1 VKIVRK
7 LLSHSRL
14 RTARRRLVT
23 DPSPM
28 TYAGLAREHAWEGNS
43 REALR
48 VCEEGLASYPGNPEL
63 LRLAERTRRAQ
74 RENRLGELKRELRE
88 APRRA
93 VYLELCEVLL
103 DSDQLLRAEE
113 CALEWFAATRDD
125 DAKLMLARV
134 CVERF
139 LTDRGRDAGR
149 RAFDVLDECEDCL
162 ARDPRTWTLRLGLAS
177 KIGAWEDAHRAAGML
192 LELTPG
198 DPDLEGRFRRL
209 AALKQDAP
217 SVEQALREV
226 ERTGHLSDDVDRGSR
241 RETVQRDVRPLLQS
255 VAAESGVH
263 AAVYLRGSTALVQ
276 GPRGATAERT
286 ARAVRRIAKTGRS
299 AARRLG
305 LGQVSSVSLEGNFG
319 TIAVVTGDSDAG
331 AIWCSG
337 KLSRAREKMLLN
349 LAGVDADTDEEAAE

>member
-1 VKIVRK
+1 MKLVRK
-7 LLSHSRL
+7 FLFHNRL
-14 RTARRRLVT
+14 RAARRRLAT
-23 DPSPM
+23 EPSPV

-48 VCEEGLASYPGNPEL
+48 VCEEGLSSYPGNPEL

-93 VYLELCEVLL
+93 VYQELCEVLL

-113 CALEWFAATRDD
+113 CALEWLAATKDD

-139 LTDRGRDAGR
+139 LADRGRDAGR
-149 RAFDVLDECEDCL
+149 RAFEVLDECEECL
-162 ARDPRTWTLRLGLAS
+162 ARDPRTWTLRVDLAS
-177 KIGAWEDAHRAAGML
+177 RIGAWAEAHRAASML
-192 LELTPG
+192 LELAPG
-198 DPDLEGRFRRL
+198 DPVFEGRFRRL
-209 AALKQDAP
+209 ATLKHGSPDID
-217 SVEQALREV
+217 QALREV
-226 ERTGHLSDDVDRGSR
+226 ERTGRLTDDDQRNAKRDV
-241 RETVQRDVRPLLQS
+241 VQRDVRPQLQQ
-255 VAAESGVH
+255 VASEPGVH

-286 ARAVRRIAKTGRS
+286 ARAVRRIAKTGRA

-319 TIAVVTGDSDAG
+319 TIAVVTGDTDAG

-337 KLSRAREKMLLN
+337 KLSRARERTLQN
-349 LAGVDADTDEEAAE
+349 LAGVDGDTEEAVE